1 MLPVS
6 LFGLWRAFSAYALHH
21 FFAINGP
28 WNWGSGTRIQL
39 ARASPIEPA
48 HPMMP

>member
-21 FFAINGP
+21 FFAING
-28 WNWGSGTRIQL
+28 NWGSGTRIQL
-39 ARASPIEPA
+39 ARARPIEPA
-48 HPMMP
+48 HPIMMP